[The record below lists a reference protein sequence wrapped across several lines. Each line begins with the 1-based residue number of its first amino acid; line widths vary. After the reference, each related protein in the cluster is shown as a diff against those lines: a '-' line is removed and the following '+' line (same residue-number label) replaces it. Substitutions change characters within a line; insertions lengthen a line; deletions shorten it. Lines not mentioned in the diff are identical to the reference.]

1 MPATLCCAPVP
12 ANRGAKGLTS
22 IAATA
27 RTRALAAVLGL
38 VLAAPA
44 FSTPAASP
52 RPPDQAPERL
62 VLTCIESSG
71 TQAVAA
77 ALVAEAFRR
86 NGLALS
92 VEAVPGE
99 RASAMTREGLSDGEV
114 SRIEAYFVTHPQL
127 VRVEPALMATEAAVF
142 VRAADPR
149 FAGRTVVAAADLR
162 GLRVGIVRGVMQTE
176 RGVASLDRVET
187 VASARQLHRM
197 LQSGRLDAIVDS
209 PLSHRRY
216 RMPDGSPAATR
227 QAGDLGAEPVFL
239 GVQAR
244 QRDLAARL
252 RKTIESM
259 QASGE
264 WDLVRARAEDAYVS
278 QPDR

>member
-1 MPATLCCAPVP
+1 
-12 ANRGAKGLTS
+12 
-22 IAATA
+22 
-27 RTRALAAVLGL
+27 
-38 VLAAPA
+38 
-44 FSTPAASP
+44 
-52 RPPDQAPERL
+52 
-62 VLTCIESSG
+62 
-71 TQAVAA
+71 
-77 ALVAEAFRR
+77 
-86 NGLALS
+86 
-92 VEAVPGE
+92 
-99 RASAMTREGLSDGEV
+99 
-114 SRIEAYFVTHPQL
+114 
-127 VRVEPALMATEAAVF
+127 
-142 VRAADPR
+142 
-149 FAGRTVVAAADLR
+149 
-162 GLRVGIVRGVMQTE
+162 MQTE